1 MCRSDFV
8 MSKQEFRINKVEY
21 MNKTFRLPKQLVDEL
36 GKAANASGV
45 SMNEFV
51 IQAAEFALKNL
62 VIEDGE
68 TTTSN

>member
-1 MCRSDFV
+1 

>member
-1 MCRSDFV
+1 MCRSDFI

>member
-1 MCRSDFV
+1 

-21 MNKTFRLPKQLVDEL
+21 MNKTFRLPKRLVDEL